1 MINQIINNYKI
12 LEVLGEGGM
21 GIVYKAFDLK
31 LERFAA
37 LKVLSGQALSNSRF
51 IERFRIEARNQAK
64 LIHTNIIPVFSFIE
78 EEGIYAIVMEFVDGI
93 TLEQLIAKKGRLSID
108 EATTIMLDILEGVS
122 YAHKKGFIHRDLK
135 PSNIII
141 NRENIIKI
149 MDFGISKSIYENKGL
164 TKTGTKL
171 GTLLYMSPEQIKAV
185 EPTKQSDIY
194 SLGVI
199 FYEMLAGKNPFESG
213 TDFDIMEAHLKKY
226 PSKLSTIRKDVP
238 IDIDKIVF
246 RALHKTAAKR
256 YLDCREFINDLKR
269 VTSLGLPIGRVSEEV
284 LPKEKNIINRVKIY
298 IVVAF
303 LALILG
309 FLVFAVYSL
318 TNKYWQK
325 TGSGNS
331 QDSTINYNQ
340 KNEFADKW
348 ESILVDA
355 KNNLNSV
362 TFGGN
367 NIVIASNGGK
377 ILKSSDD
384 GKTWSI
390 AFQKADVSFKR
401 IIAINGK
408 FIAIGDK
415 GSIYSG
421 NLDNAYWQNIPSQ
434 TTESLFDIIFLNN
447 DIGIITGGG
456 GVILKTYDGGLSWFK
471 IVSPVEDLLYSVC
484 FVDNN
489 IGFIAGQ
496 NGTVLQTKDGGS
508 NWKTMP
514 KFTDKYLRKI
524 YPINNKIIICGGGNG
539 ELFISNDQGSSWKKV
554 TTNITNGINSIYF
567 ENDDKGFISAS
578 NSIYKTSDG
587 GSTWVKSF
595 SNNSG
600 SVNSISVNNKIL
612 YGTADN
618 GSILILK

>member
-31 LERFAA
+31 LERFVA

-93 TLEQLIAKKGRLSID
+93 TLEQLIAKKGRLTID

-199 FYEMLAGKNPFESG
+199 FYEMLSGKNPFESG

-226 PSKLSTIRKDVP
+226 PSKLSSIRKDVS
-238 IDIDKIVF
+238 IEIDKIVF

-256 YLDCREFINDLKR
+256 YMDCREFINDLKR
-269 VTSLGLPIGRVSEEV
+269 ATSSGIPISRVSEEV
-284 LPKEKNIINRVKIY
+284 LPKESNIINRVKIY
-298 IVVAF
+298 IVIAF
-303 LALILG
+303 LVLILG

-325 TGSGNS
+325 PAAGT
-331 QDSTINYNQ
+331 QDSTVTYNQ
-340 KNEFADKW
+340 KNPFADKW
-348 ESILVDA
+348 ESILVDPR
-355 KNNLNSV
+355 
-362 TFGGN
+362 N
-367 NIVIASNGGK
+367 NINCAAFGANYIVAASNNGK
-377 ILKSSDD
+377 ILKSSDN
-384 GKTWSI
+384 GKIWTTV
-390 AFQKADVSFKR
+390 FQKADVSFKK
-401 IIAINGK
+401 IIYINGK

-415 GSIYSG
+415 GNIYYG
-421 NLDNAYWQNIPSQ
+421 NPDNTTWVNAASQ
-434 TTESLFDIIFLNN
+434 TSEALFDIVFLNN
-447 DIGIITGGG
+447 DIGFIVGGSG
-456 GVILKTYDGGLSWFK
+456 TILKTYDGGVSWFK
-471 IVSPVEDLLYSVC
+471 VTSPSEELFYSIC
-484 FVDNN
+484 FLDNN
-489 IGFIAGQ
+489 IGFISGQ
-496 NGTVLQTKDGGS
+496 NGTILQTKDGGL
-508 NWKTMP
+508 NWKAIN
-514 KFTDKYLRKI
+514 KFTDKYLKKI
-524 YPINNKIIICGGGNG
+524 YPLNNRTILCGGGNG
-539 ELFISNDQGSSWKKV
+539 ELWISKDQGENWKKIN
-554 TTNITNGINSIYF
+554 TNTSNGINSIF
-567 ENDDKGFISAS
+567 FVNESKGYVSAS
-578 NSIYKTSDG
+578 NIIYKTTDAG
-587 GSTWVKSF
+587 ENWNVSF
-595 SNNSG
+595 YNNSG
-600 SVNSISVNNKIL
+600 AINSITLNNKIL
-612 YGTADN
+612 YSTADN
-618 GSILILK
+618 GSILMLK

>member
-185 EPTKQSDIY
+185 EPTKQRDIY

-238 IDIDKIVF
+238 
-246 RALHKTAAKR
+246 
-256 YLDCREFINDLKR
+256 
-269 VTSLGLPIGRVSEEV
+269 
-284 LPKEKNIINRVKIY
+284 
-298 IVVAF
+298 
-303 LALILG
+303 
-309 FLVFAVYSL
+309 
-318 TNKYWQK
+318 
-325 TGSGNS
+325 
-331 QDSTINYNQ
+331 
-340 KNEFADKW
+340 
-348 ESILVDA
+348 
-355 KNNLNSV
+355 
-362 TFGGN
+362 
-367 NIVIASNGGK
+367 
-377 ILKSSDD
+377 
-384 GKTWSI
+384 
-390 AFQKADVSFKR
+390 
-401 IIAINGK
+401 
-408 FIAIGDK
+408 
-415 GSIYSG
+415 
-421 NLDNAYWQNIPSQ
+421 
-434 TTESLFDIIFLNN
+434 
-447 DIGIITGGG
+447 
-456 GVILKTYDGGLSWFK
+456 
-471 IVSPVEDLLYSVC
+471 
-484 FVDNN
+484 
-489 IGFIAGQ
+489 
-496 NGTVLQTKDGGS
+496 
-508 NWKTMP
+508 
-514 KFTDKYLRKI
+514 
-524 YPINNKIIICGGGNG
+524 
-539 ELFISNDQGSSWKKV
+539 
-554 TTNITNGINSIYF
+554 
-567 ENDDKGFISAS
+567 
-578 NSIYKTSDG
+578 
-587 GSTWVKSF
+587 
-595 SNNSG
+595 
-600 SVNSISVNNKIL
+600 
-612 YGTADN
+612 
-618 GSILILK
+618 